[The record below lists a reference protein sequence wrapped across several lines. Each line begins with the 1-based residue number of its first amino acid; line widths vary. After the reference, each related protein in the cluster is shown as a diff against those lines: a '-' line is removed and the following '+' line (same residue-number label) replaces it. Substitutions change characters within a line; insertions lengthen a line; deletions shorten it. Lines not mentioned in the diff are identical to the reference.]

1 MDSVEVYC
9 SKCDDNSNIVS
20 NNSEL
25 NSSKKPN
32 LPNIKNV
39 DGPIKNVD
47 EPIDNVPGY
56 ESDDAY
62 WPNN

>member
-39 DGPIKNVD
+39 DGPKKNVD